1 LEDQK
6 FVTNIDQKLIGEMMG
21 NSFTFKNNH
30 FQVRLLN
37 QPEDESI
44 LNEFC
49 IRNSDFFEFQS
60 GQGCHLQ
67 AANEILIDLP
77 PGKQLVDKRV
87 WGIFKNN
94 QLLAVIESITDY
106 PEKGFWFLGLFIID
120 EDFKKTGFSY
130 HSYHY
135 FEETL
140 VPVGVNKI
148 RLGVLAGNQTALRF
162 WSKIGF
168 TEIDRKQKT
177 FNTETHWVLLME
189 KAL

>member
-1 LEDQK
+1 MVKVMENP
-6 FVTNIDQKLIGEMMG
+6 FMIG
-21 NSFTFKNNH
+21 NKKV
-30 FQVRLLN
+30 QVRLLN

-60 GQGCHLQ
+60 GQGGHLQ

-77 PGKQLVDKRV
+77 PGKQLVDKHV
-87 WGIFKNN
+87 WGIFENN
-94 QLLAVIESITDY
+94 PLLAVIESIADY
-106 PEKGFWFLGLFIID
+106 PKKGIWFLGLFIID
-120 EDFKKTGFSY
+120 EDVKKTGFSY
-130 HSYHY
+130 RSYRY

-148 RLGVLAGNQTALRF
+148 RLGVLASNQTALSF
-162 WSKIGF
+162 WSKNGF
-168 TEIDRKQKT
+168 AEIDRKQKS

-189 KAL
+189 KELRSEDH

>member
-1 LEDQK
+1 MGKSFE
-6 FVTNIDQKLIGEMMG
+6 IG
-21 NSFTFKNNH
+21 NKK

-37 QPEDESI
+37 QPKDEYI

-60 GQGCHLQ
+60 GQGGHLQ

-77 PGKQLVDKRV
+77 PGKQLVDKSV
-87 WGIFKNN
+87 WGIFENEP
-94 QLLAVIESITDY
+94 LLAVIESIADY

-120 EDFKKTGFSY
+120 EDIKKTGFSY
-130 HSYHY
+130 RSYRY

-140 VPVGVNKI
+140 VPVGVSKI
-148 RLGVLAGNQTALRF
+148 RLGVLEGNDTALNF

-177 FNTETHWVLLME
+177 FNSETHWVLLME
-189 KAL
+189 REL

>member
-1 LEDQK
+1 MERTKGYRQNKTVSVMEKSFMIGNKK
-6 FVTNIDQKLIGEMMG
+6 FQFRLI
-21 NSFTFKNNH
+21 
-30 FQVRLLN
+30 N

-49 IRNSDFFEFQS
+49 IRNMDFFEFQS
-60 GQGCHLQ
+60 GQDGHLQ
-67 AANEILIDLP
+67 AGNEILTELP

-87 WGIFKNN
+87 WGVFKNN
-94 QLLAVIESITDY
+94 QLLAIIESIADY
-106 PEKGFWFLGLFIID
+106 PEKGIWFLGLFIID

-130 HSYHY
+130 HAYHY

-168 TEIDRKQKT
+168 AEIDRQQKT

-189 KAL
+189 KEL